1 MRFEEMCVIAP
12 TITAETAE
20 DYKAQIERVHTF
32 AERVHIDISDGE
44 FAPSFLVGAAQIWWP
59 QDWTV
64 DIHAMVARPSDHLD
78 TLVSLKP
85 NMIIFHA
92 ETNEDIVPIL
102 KHIKKFDIK
111 AGIALLR
118 STVPSTVAAAIEAA
132 DHVMIFSGDLGKQG
146 GTASLMQ
153 LEKVRLIRAI
163 RQDVEIG
170 WDGGVTV
177 ENAFSLSQGGVD
189 VLNVGSTIATAD
201 DPKSVYATLV
211 NEINKHGV
219 I

>member
-1 MRFEEMCVIAP
+1 MSVIAP
-12 TITAETAE
+12 AILADTP
-20 DYKAQIERVHTF
+20 DSYKAQVERLHGFVERVH
-32 AERVHIDISDGE
+32 VDISDGE
-44 FAPSFLVGAAQIWWP
+44 FAPSFTVGAAQIWWP

-64 DIHAMVARPSDHLD
+64 DIHAMVARPSDHLE
-78 TLVSLKP
+78 TLLNLKP
-85 NMIIFHA
+85 NMIVFHA
-92 ETNEDIVPIL
+92 ETQEDIVPIL
-102 KHIKKFDIK
+102 TRVKSMGIK

-118 STVPSTVAAAIEAA
+118 STVPSTVAEAIQAA
-132 DHVMIFSGDLGKQG
+132 DHVMIFSGDLGKYG

-163 RQDVEIG
+163 RNDIEIG

-189 VLNVGSTIATAD
+189 VLNVGQTLAGAD

-211 NEINKHGV
+211 SEINKHGV